1 MDSVITLT
9 SKINNNKYS
18 LYTDRITVD
27 TGSETMNLTMPKES
41 DYYICFHDLLYMG
54 EKLYA
59 VIACRVGFD
68 VKYEID
74 EKNLK
79 LINKTPYK

>member
-1 MDSVITLT
+1 MDSIITVT

-18 LYTDRITVD
+18 LYIDRITVD
-27 TGSETMNLTMPKES
+27 TGSETKELKMPTES

-79 LINKTPYK
+79 FINKTPYK